1 MALAG
6 GEAQL
11 GNWMSTHDD
20 NNYNQATVQIVQLQG
35 ATAYY
40 FEFSTEC
47 KEYGKEWAG

>member
-11 GNWMSTHDD
+11 GNWMTTHDD
-20 NNYNQATVQIVQLQG
+20 NNYNQQTVQVVQLQG
-35 ATAYY
+35 ATGYY

-47 KEYGKEWAG
+47 KEYGKECAG